1 MRIIGALLGCVTS
14 IVLVYFMRDRGLVPS
29 LVTVAAMSILTSW
42 WYSRKVK
49 LPAPRLTFAEVGQEA
64 VALLKLGFA
73 FMASS
78 FRVMGVAYCIRIT
91 VLHQVGYEAVGL
103 YQAAW
108 ALSNLYVGFVLQSM
122 GDDFY
127 PRLAGV
133 AGNDALCNRMVN
145 EQAHVS
151 LLLAGPGILGTL
163 TFAPTVIGM
172 FYSARFMAAGDIL
185 QWICLGIALQVIIWP
200 IGYIVLAKG
209 AHRLFFW
216 TELAWTIVHVG
227 LAQLCVRHFGV
238 TGAGMAF
245 FGSYVFHGV
254 LLYPFVRRL
263 SGFTWSTANRKTGSL
278 FLSSIGL
285 VFLGFRVLPPL
296 AATLFGTVVCIL
308 AGLYS
313 VRTLLELVDSERMPR
328 AIRGWLARLRFLPF
342 RASPA

>member
-1 MRIIGALLGCVTS
+1 
-14 IVLVYFMRDRGLVPS
+14 
-29 LVTVAAMSILTSW
+29 
-42 WYSRKVK
+42 
-49 LPAPRLTFAEVGQEA
+49 
-64 VALLKLGFA
+64 
-73 FMASS
+73 
-78 FRVMGVAYCIRIT
+78 
-91 VLHQVGYEAVGL
+91 
-103 YQAAW
+103 
-108 ALSNLYVGFVLQSM
+108 
-122 GDDFY
+122 
-127 PRLAGV
+127 
-133 AGNDALCNRMVN
+133 
-145 EQAHVS
+145 
-151 LLLAGPGILGTL
+151 
-163 TFAPTVIGM
+163 
-172 FYSARFMAAGDIL
+172 
-185 QWICLGIALQVIIWP
+185 
-200 IGYIVLAKG
+200 
-209 AHRLFFW
+209 
-216 TELAWTIVHVG
+216 
-227 LAQLCVRHFGV
+227 VRHFGV